1 MSGGLPADMIDR
13 PMATQP
19 VTIEQ
24 VARQA
29 GVSPGT
35 VSRVLNGLNKE
46 NRPAIARRSDHI
58 RQVAAEMGYRPNAA
72 ARSIARGQFRA
83 AAFVTCG
90 DAGVDWYPIA
100 CLNGIHVGLDAR
112 GWRLTFTELPAEK
125 LKDRTLVPHLF
136 RETAVDGLIVNLLP
150 AFSETIVRYFEAQP
164 LPCVWLNLKRKV
176 RSVYPDDAGAAAEAV
191 RWLHAKGY
199 RRVGYYCRRFR
210 EQPHYSVTDRFDGFR
225 AGLKQARLTGRR
237 YWAPT
242 GPGPS
247 RFTLARDRATAF
259 LQEFKDVDAVLC
271 YEYAEA
277 IALIVAAE
285 RLGRRV
291 PEDLEVVSFGERSV
305 RTTSGLPVPT
315 LVVPF
320 HAVGQAAVA
329 MLVTLTEGGDQFV
342 PSVVVPYDPV
352 RTA

>member
-1 MSGGLPADMIDR
+1 MTS
-13 PMATQP
+13 QP
-19 VTIEQ
+19 VTLEE
-24 VARQA
+24 VARRA
-29 GVSPGT
+29 GVSAGT

-58 RQVAAEMGYRPNAA
+58 RRVAAEMGYRPNAA
-72 ARSIARGQFRA
+72 ARSISRGQFRA

-90 DAGVDWYPIA
+90 DVGVDWYPIA
-100 CLNGIHVGLDAR
+100 CLNGIHVGLDDR

-125 LKDRTLVPHLF
+125 LTDSALVPHLF

-150 AFSETIVRYFEAQP
+150 AFSKSIVPYFEAQP

-176 RSVYPDDAGAAAEAV
+176 RAVYPDDATAATDGV

-210 EQPHYSVTDRFDGFR
+210 EQPHYSVIDRFNGFLE
-225 AGLKQARLTGRR
+225 GLRVTGLTGRR

-247 RFTLARDRATAF
+247 RFRQARDRATAF
-259 LQEFKDVDAVLC
+259 LQEFKDLDAVLC
-271 YEYAEA
+271 YEYGEA
-277 IALIVAAE
+277 IPLIAAAE

-291 PEDLEVVSFGERSV
+291 PEDLEVVAFHEREV
-305 RTTSGLPVPT
+305 VDTSGLQVPT
-315 LVVPF
+315 LIVPF
-320 HAVGQAAVA
+320 YAVGLAAVT
-329 MLVTLTEGGDQFV
+329 MLVELTERGDRDM
-342 PSVVVPYDPV
+342 PSVVVPYAGVTP
-352 RTA
+352 A